1 MALPNKT
8 GQTGGTSGSPMDFT
22 TITYYTVSKAEDMLA
37 VVRYTAY
44 GEDAMPIAVCEDFY
58 KDTPE
63 EFCRIEEDVETAL
76 VAGIDVSVMSHYEAS
91 IFPVISDY
99 LTL

>member
-22 TITYYTVSKAEDMLA
+22 TITYYTVSKADDMLA

-44 GEDAMPIAVCEDFY
+44 GENAKPVAVCEV
-58 KDTPE
+58 TPE
-63 EFCRIEEDVETAL
+63 EIEPHSDSATWIGENSYDPTGATIVE
-76 VAGIDVSVMSHYEAS
+76 YEW
-91 IFPVISDY
+91 
-99 LTL
+99 TLIQKPLGSTSEK